1 MTADIQIQKQL
12 VQFQS
17 MLHAFAYKLTGDF
30 TDAQD
35 LYQDTAFK
43 VLKNADKF
51 KQGTNFKAWS
61 STIMRNIFI
70 NDYRKKKRRGVITDA
85 TDNDYYIN
93 SGAEVVVNSG
103 ERDLRFDE
111 VYELVKELPENLKEP
126 FLMSYNGFKYDE
138 IAEQLDAPLGTI
150 KSRIFF
156 ARKSL
161 RERYLQLNGS
171 RN

>member
-1 MTADIQIQKQL
+1 MITSNVQKQL

-51 KQGTNFKAWS
+51 KPGTNFKAWS

-70 NDYRKKKRRGVITDA
+70 NDYRKKKRRGVITDS
-85 TDNDYYIN
+85 TDNNYYIN
-93 SGAEVVVNSG
+93 SGDQTVVNGG
-103 ERDLRFDE
+103 ERSLRYEAIVELIDDL
-111 VYELVKELPENLKEP
+111 PQNLKEP

-138 IAEQLDAPLGTI
+138 IAEKLDAPLGTI

-156 ARKSL
+156 ARKTL
-161 RERYLQLNGS
+161 RERYLQLNGE
-171 RN
+171 RG

>member
-1 MTADIQIQKQL
+1 
-12 VQFQS
+12 

-51 KQGTNFKAWS
+51 KPGTNFKAWS

-70 NDYRKKKRRGVITDA
+70 NDYRKKKRRGVITDS
-85 TDNDYYIN
+85 TDNNYYIN
-93 SGAEVVVNSG
+93 SGDQTVVNGG
-103 ERDLRFDE
+103 ERSLRYEEIVELIDDL
-111 VYELVKELPENLKEP
+111 PQNLKEP

-138 IAEQLDAPLGTI
+138 IAEKLDAPLGTI

-161 RERYLQLNGS
+161 KERYLQLNGERS
-171 RN
+171 